1 MGVLVTGEARRQAV
15 CPCLPCNS
23 AVNLKLKNEV
33 YCQREREGE
42 SVPENPASR
51 VIFQQG
57 CQETASPATGPAPCI
72 GPLVL
77 SLGLWPL
84 SVAWG
89 RVAGLVSHRTGVC
102 SGFATWLPSEQIQGN
117 GRSGPGARPVP
128 CSPRMLSS
136 LGAGQLGGRPGGR
149 QLPSC

>member
-1 MGVLVTGEARRQAV
+1 MTGEARRQAV

-42 SVPENPASR
+42 SVPENPASQ

-136 LGAGQLGGRPGGR
+136 LGAGQLGGRRGGR